1 MRRKKNFRERIFIM
15 ETKNCKD
22 CLSQVGRIHYGNQ
35 KLLQLYEDCA
45 EIDCKMEASINE
57 LRRFIKEKEKE
68 NVNIPN
74 FPTHDDYEKRI
85 DDLARRASLLIKDIE
100 TDCSVAIIKD
110 NKCESSCLHMRLSV
124 M

>member
-1 MRRKKNFRERIFIM
+1 M

-22 CLSQVGRIHYGNQ
+22 CLSQVGRIHYGHQN
-35 KLLQLYEDCA
+35 LLQLYEDCS
-45 EIDCKMEASINE
+45 EIECKMEASINE
-57 LRRFIKEKEKE
+57 LRSFIKEKEKR
-68 NVNIPN
+68 NVNIPD

-100 TDCSVAIIKD
+100 KDCSVAIIEDLKR
-110 NKCESSCLHMRLSV
+110 ESSCFHTRLSV